1 MAKKTV
7 RDLDLAG
14 KRVFVRVDFNVPLK
28 DGRVADDTRIRA
40 ALPTIRYLREQGAKV
55 ILASHLGRPKGGFDP
70 ALVMDPVAARLAHL
84 LGVPVRKV
92 DVLSGGEAG
101 EAVALLQPG
110 DVLVLENSRFD
121 EREKANDPG
130 LAAELAELADVYV
143 NDAFGAAHRAH
154 ATTAGIAAHLPAVAG
169 LLMERELQA
178 LDVMLTDP
186 ARPFVAVLGG
196 AKVADKIGVI
206 ERFLDLA
213 DAILIGGAMC
223 FTFFRAQGLRVGASK
238 VEDEDGVAIARSVL
252 EQGRRLAVRA
262 AAAERRG
269 RRSSGDRGRAHA
281 DRRGRRP
288 ARWLDGPGHRPGD
301 RGATTPSGSRAAGT
315 VFWNGPMGVFEVA
328 PFAAGTEAV
337 ARAMAAC
344 PGATIVGGGDS
355 VAAVNVLGLAD
366 RMTHV
371 STGGGA
377 SLEFIEGAVLPGVAV
392 LLDK

>member
-1 MAKKTV
+1 VAKKTV

-14 KRVFVRVDFNVPLK
+14 KRVFVRVDFNVPLQ

-40 ALPTIRYLREQGAKV
+40 ALPTIRYLREQGARV

-84 LGVPVRKV
+84 LGAPVRKV
-92 DVLSGGEAG
+92 DVLSGAEAG
-101 EAVALLQPG
+101 EAVALLQSG

-121 EREKANDPG
+121 EREQANDAT
-130 LAAELAELADVYV
+130 LAAELAALADVYV

-169 LLMERELQA
+169 LLMEAELQA

-206 ERFLDLA
+206 DRFLDLA

-223 FTFFRAQGLRVGASK
+223 FTFFRAQGLAVGASK
-238 VEDEDGVAIARSVL
+238 VEDDDGVAIARHVL
-252 EQGRRLAVRA
+252 EKAHGGRCDLLLPTDLVIAQQVSPDAPTQVVGADALPEAWMGLDIGPATA
-262 AAAERRG
+262 ARYAERVR
-269 RRSSGDRGRAHA
+269 
-281 DRRGRRP
+281 
-288 ARWLDGPGHRPGD
+288 
-301 RGATTPSGSRAAGT
+301 TAGT
-315 VFWNGPMGVFEVA
+315 VFWNGPMGVFEIA
-328 PFAAGTEAV
+328 PFAAGTEAI
-337 ARAMAAC
+337 ARAMAEC

-355 VAAVNVLGLAD
+355 VAAVNVLGLAE

>member
-28 DGRVADDTRIRA
+28 DGRVVDDTRIRA

-55 ILASHLGRPKGGFDP
+55 ILASHLGRPKGGPDP

-92 DVLSGGEAG
+92 DVLSGGEAQ
-101 EAVALLQPG
+101 EAVTLLQRG

-121 EREKANDPG
+121 EGEKANDPG
-130 LAAELAELADVYV
+130 LAAELAALADVYV

-169 LLMERELQA
+169 LLMERELEA
-178 LDVMLTDP
+178 LDTVLTDP

-223 FTFFRAQGLRVGASK
+223 FTFFRAQGLAVGASK
-238 VEDEDGVAIARSVL
+238 VEDEDGVTIARAVL
-252 EQGRRLAVRA
+252 EKAAGSRCELLLPSDVVIAEAVA
-262 AAAERRG
+262 ADATTRTVAVDALPEGWMGLDIGPETAARYAERVIG
-269 RRSSGDRGRAHA
+269 
-281 DRRGRRP
+281 
-288 ARWLDGPGHRPGD
+288 
-301 RGATTPSGSRAAGT
+301 AGT

-328 PFAAGTEAV
+328 PFAVGTEAI
-337 ARAMAAC
+337 ARAMAEC

-355 VAAVNVLGLAD
+355 VAAVNALNLAE

>member
-14 KRVFVRVDFNVPLK
+14 KRVFVRVDFNAPLK
-28 DGRVADDTRIRA
+28 DGRVVDDTRIRA
-40 ALPTIRYLREQGAKV
+40 ALPTIRYLREQGAKI
-55 ILASHLGRPKGGFDP
+55 ILASHLGRPKGGPDP
-70 ALVMDPVAARLAHL
+70 ALVMDPVAARLARL
-84 LGVPVRKV
+84 LGFPVRKV
-92 DVLSGGEAG
+92 DVLSGGEAL
-101 EAVALLQPG
+101 EAVALLQRG
-110 DVLVLENSRFD
+110 DVLMLENSRFD

-130 LAAELAELADVYV
+130 LTAELAALADVYV

-169 LLMERELQA
+169 LLMERELEA
-178 LDVMLTDP
+178 LDTMLTDP

-223 FTFFRAQGLRVGASK
+223 FTFFRAQGLAVGASK
-238 VEDEDGVAIARSVL
+238 VEDEEGVAIARSVL
-252 EQGRRLAVRA
+252 EKAPGSRCELLLPSDVVIAEAVA
-262 AAAERRG
+262 ADATTRTVAVDALPEGWMGLDIGPETAARYAERV
-269 RRSSGDRGRAHA
+269 SG
-281 DRRGRRP
+281 
-288 ARWLDGPGHRPGD
+288 
-301 RGATTPSGSRAAGT
+301 AGT

-328 PFAAGTEAV
+328 PFAVGTEAI
-337 ARAMAAC
+337 ARAMAEC

-355 VAAVNVLGLAD
+355 VAAVNALNLAE